1 MIEYKNGTP
10 FQYNKELIK
19 DFILDED
26 PSIKRESIEFT
37 KIYDIDRF
45 FDGERYII
53 ADYCILTIKEIHG
66 MQKEFTYCKNI
77 TIKTKEYETRLKVET
92 RDQKIKGL
100 GI

>member
-1 MIEYKNGTP
+1 MIE
-10 FQYNKELIK
+10 YNKELIK

-26 PSIKRESIEFT
+26 PSIKRESIKFT
-37 KIYDIDRF
+37 KIYDIDGI
-45 FDGERYII
+45 FDSLKYII
-53 ADYCILTIKEIHG
+53 ADYCILTIREIYG

-77 TIKTKEYETRLKVET
+77 TIKAKEYEARLKVET

>member
-1 MIEYKNGTP
+1 MIEY
-10 FQYNKELIK
+10 NKEIIK
-19 DFILDED
+19 DFILEED

-37 KIYDIDRF
+37 KIYDIDRL
-45 FDGERYII
+45 FDSLKYII

-77 TIKTKEYETRLKVET
+77 TISEKEYQDRLRVEN

>member
-1 MIEYKNGTP
+1 ME
-10 FQYNKELIK
+10 YNKEIIK
-19 DFILDED
+19 DFILEED
-26 PSIKRESIEFT
+26 PSIKRESIEFI
-37 KIYDIDRF
+37 KIYDVG
-45 FDGERYII
+45 DGVWLEKYIV

-77 TIKTKEYETRLKVET
+77 TIKAKEYQDRLRIES

>member
-1 MIEYKNGTP
+1 MIEY
-10 FQYNKELIK
+10 NKEIIK

-37 KIYDIDRF
+37 KIYDIDRI
-45 FDGERYII
+45 FDSLKYIV

-77 TIKTKEYETRLKVET
+77 TIKANEYESRLKVET
-92 RDQKIKGL
+92 RDQKIKVLGL
-100 GI
+100 

>member
-53 ADYCILTIKEIHG
+53 ADYCILTIKEIYG

-77 TIKTKEYETRLKVET
+77 TIKAKEYETRLKVET

>member
-1 MIEYKNGTP
+1 MIE
-10 FQYNKELIK
+10 YNKELIK
-19 DFILDED
+19 DLIIEED

-77 TIKTKEYETRLKVET
+77 TIKAKEYETRLKVET

>member
-1 MIEYKNGTP
+1 MIEY
-10 FQYNKELIK
+10 NKEIIK

-37 KIYDIDRF
+37 KIYDIDRI
-45 FDGERYII
+45 FDSLKYII

-77 TIKTKEYETRLKVET
+77 TIKANEYEARLKVET

-100 GI
+100 GL

>member
-1 MIEYKNGTP
+1 MIEY
-10 FQYNKELIK
+10 NKEIIK

-37 KIYDIDRF
+37 KIYDIDRI
-45 FDGERYII
+45 FDSLKYII
-53 ADYCILTIKEIHG
+53 ADYFILTIKEIHG

-77 TIKTKEYETRLKVET
+77 TIKANEYEARLKVET

-100 GI
+100 GL

>member
-1 MIEYKNGTP
+1 MIEY
-10 FQYNKELIK
+10 NKEFIK
-19 DFILDED
+19 DFILEED
-26 PSIKRESIEFT
+26 PSIKRECIEFT

-45 FDGERYII
+45 FDGESYII

-66 MQKEFTYCKNI
+66 IQKEFTYCKNI

>member
-1 MIEYKNGTP
+1 ME
-10 FQYNKELIK
+10 YNKEIIK

-26 PSIKRESIEFT
+26 PSIKRESIEFN
-37 KIYDIDRF
+37 KIYDVG
-45 FDGERYII
+45 DGGWLEKYII
-53 ADYCILTIKEIHG
+53 ADYCILTIREIYG

-77 TIKTKEYETRLKVET
+77 TIKEKEYQDRLRIES